1 MNINKILLIMD
12 MENGDCTKLIGKIL
26 DVVNNFKASL
36 DVLVVLES
44 VKKIENIATS
54 FGMPFDPYMK
64 ENSIKQATYRLK
76 HLFPKDMNVNFHV
89 KVGDFDEEAETV
101 YKEVNPDM
109 ILLACNNFNKDI
121 SKLSKSTGKPI
132 LLIN

>member
-1 MNINKILLIMD
+1 MNISKILLIMD
-12 MENGDCTKLIGKIL
+12 MEHGDCTKLIGKIL

-44 VKKIENIATS
+44 VKKVEDIAIS

-64 ENSIKQATYRLK
+64 ENSIKQATERLK
-76 HLFPKDMNVNFHV
+76 HLFPKNMNVNFHV
-89 KVGDFDEEAETV
+89 KVGYFDEEAEAV
-101 YKEVNPDM
+101 YKEVNPDI
-109 ILLACNNFNKDI
+109 ILLACNNFSKDI
-121 SKLSKSTGKPI
+121 SKFSKSTGKPI